1 MTVGVVSGRTGMHVA
16 YVDESGDDGFPAYSS
31 PLFVLST
38 IYLHYLQW
46 KSSFERLHALRR
58 ELRRDFGF
66 PVNVELHTKQF
77 LLGKNPYRSLG
88 LTPAVRVEIVE
99 RFCDLIGALD
109 CRIVNAVIV
118 KPRITVRD
126 YDVLDWAVKVAIQ
139 RLEND
144 LKPAT
149 RTESR
154 FLLITDPGRVGKMRT
169 TTRRL
174 QRFNYIPSK
183 FGPAPYRAEIQSMI
197 EDPMPKDSK
206 ESFFVQA
213 ADLVAYV
220 VYLYGL
226 TVTGAGKFSNRM
238 PAEVTAARV
247 DSWLQRLKPSLN
259 LEAAKADP
267 YGVKFLPG

>member
-1 MTVGVVSGRTGMHVA
+1 MHLA
-16 YVDESGDDGFPAYSS
+16 YADESGDDGFPAYSS
-31 PLFVLST
+31 PLFVLTT
-38 IYLHYLQW
+38 IYLRYLQW
-46 KSSFERLHALRR
+46 KPSFERLHALRQQ
-58 ELRRDFGF
+58 LRRDFGI
-66 PVNVELHTKQF
+66 PVKVELHAKQF
-77 LLGKNPYRSLG
+77 LLGKNPYRSFD
-88 LTPAVRVEIVE
+88 LTPATRVEIVE
-99 RFCDLIGALD
+99 RHCDVIGALD

-118 KPRITVRD
+118 KPRITVAD
-126 YDVLDWAVKVAIQ
+126 YDVLDWAVKVAVQ

-144 LKPAT
+144 LKPAI
-149 RTESR
+149 RSESR

-174 QRFNYIPSK
+174 QRINYIPSK

-197 EDPMPKDSK
+197 EDPLPKDSK

-238 PAEVTAARV
+238 PSEVTAARV
-247 DSWLQRLKPSLN
+247 VSWLERLKPSLN
-259 LEAAKADP
+259 LEAARADP
-267 YGVKFLPG
+267 FGVKFLPG